1 MPQNND
7 ISKIPKLIL
16 LFIIH
21 TIYVKIVYNFVCR
34 TAKYYSTYAAQFS
47 SWMDNLGLNFQF
59 INSYIDIF
67 VFKNWLIVALI
78 HII

>member
-7 ISKIPKLIL
+7 ISKIPKFIL

-47 SWMDNLGLNFQF
+47 SWMDNLDLNFQF
-59 INSYIDIF
+59 INS
-67 VFKNWLIVALI
+67 
-78 HII
+78 

>member
-1 MPQNND
+1 MEGKMRTKKGALHHMPQNND
-7 ISKIPKLIL
+7 ISKIPKFIL

-47 SWMDNLGLNFQF
+47 IWMDNLGLNFQF
-59 INSYIDIF
+59 INS
-67 VFKNWLIVALI
+67 
-78 HII
+78 

>member
-7 ISKIPKLIL
+7 ISKIPKFIL

-34 TAKYYSTYAAQFS
+34 TAKYYSTYAAQFRVK
-47 SWMDNLGLNFQF
+47 LNGQF
-59 INSYIDIF
+59 RLKFSIYKFLDIF
-67 VFKNWLIVALI
+67 VLKSWLIVALI